1 MGFLDNS
8 GDIILD
14 AVLTDTGR
22 MRLAKADGSFKI
34 TKFALGDDE
43 INYELYRNSNSPKGA
58 HPSGSAYYDLDIK
71 QTPVLEAF
79 TNNTSLL
86 KSKLVTLA
94 NMNHTYLPVLKL
106 NEVMAENARNQST
119 TQANEKFVVTV
130 NDTTSKFV
138 PTGLRESGDPVGI
151 IDGVTGEG
159 VTIRVDQGLD
169 TQDISPT
176 QALDPDLYESQ
187 YLIEID
193 NRFGSV
199 TSPTSPAS
207 AMSYSFLDDD
217 NIAAY
222 YVTTTTP
229 GDYVTANGNTL
240 TTEEASQTIAG
251 PRGSILQFK
260 LLANTDLQT
269 SNTLFL
275 KLGVNDTTWTDSVP
289 TAENVRYIDTT
300 VRVTG
305 LTTGYRIDIPVRFIK
320 LR

>member
-106 NEVMAENARNQST
+106 NEVMADHARNQST

-138 PTGLRESGDPVGI
+138 PTGLRETGDPVGI

>member
-22 MRLAKADGSFKI
+22 MRLAQADGTFKI
-34 TKFALGDDE
+34 SKFALGDDE
-43 INYELYRNSNSPKGA
+43 INYELYRNANSPKGA

-71 QTPVLEAF
+71 QTPILEAF
-79 TNNTSLL
+79 TNNTSFL
-86 KSKLVTLA
+86 KSKLITLS
-94 NMNHTYLPVLKL
+94 NMNQTYLPVLKL
-106 NEVMAENARNQST
+106 NEVIAENARNQST

-138 PTGLRESGDPVGI
+138 PDGLREKGDPVGVL
-151 IDGVTGEG
+151 DGITGEG
-159 VTIRVDQGLD
+159 VAIRVDQGLD
-169 TQDISPT
+169 TQNISPSQT
-176 QALDPDLYESQ
+176 LDPDLYESQ
-187 YLIEID
+187 YLIEMD
-193 NRFGSV
+193 NRFGQI
-199 TSPTSPAS
+199 TSPTTPAS
-207 AMSYSFLDDD
+207 ALQYSFVDDD

-222 YVTTTTP
+222 YVTSTTA
-229 GDYVTANGNTL
+229 GDFVVNNGNTL
-240 TTEEASQTIAG
+240 TTEEAAQTIAG
-251 PRGSILQFK
+251 PRGSTLKFKIL
-260 LLANTDLQT
+260 ASTDLQT

-275 KLGVNDTTWTDSVP
+275 KVGVNDTTWTDSVP

-320 LR
+320 